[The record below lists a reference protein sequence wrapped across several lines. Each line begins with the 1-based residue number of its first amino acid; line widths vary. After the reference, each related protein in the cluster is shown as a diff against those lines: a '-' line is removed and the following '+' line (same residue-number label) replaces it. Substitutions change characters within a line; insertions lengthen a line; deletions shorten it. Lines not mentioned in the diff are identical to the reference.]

1 MLTENESGQTN
12 QTRRHVGKNSMLTA
26 SKFDPRTVSTP
37 ASPGLFH
44 HKIQARHSF
53 GEGPGFK
60 PIPTLEYC
68 QPAMIGVSLVRS
80 ACFTHCLLKHFLPH
94 STSFEAISQATMGV
108 KASKLIAIDVLKGI
122 CGFGVDIPL
131 TENDCFNESVEIDD
145 EKFDEYLMQED
156 DDEDQKKKA
165 LLALVHMIRTKMKRQ
180 REVSLESKRRE
191 SRPSKKTR
199 IACPRWYTDPI
210 TRVRR
215 KKTPKMSAWWEDYI
229 DDPQPNNSHWAKE
242 FRQKFRLPCASYVMI
257 LDTISSDKSKGLF
270 DQWKTHD
277 DSCNVQGKT
286 TRRTRRFPL
295 LNFFS

>member
-1 MLTENESGQTN
+1 MGLAST
-12 QTRRHVGKNSMLTA
+12 HV
-26 SKFDPRTVSTP
+26 
-37 ASPGLFH
+37 
-44 HKIQARHSF
+44 
-53 GEGPGFK
+53 
-60 PIPTLEYC
+60 
-68 QPAMIGVSLVRS
+68 
-80 ACFTHCLLKHFLPH
+80 
-94 STSFEAISQATMGV
+94 V
-108 KASKLIAIDVLKGI
+108 KKGAFID
-122 CGFGVDIPL
+122 
-131 TENDCFNESVEIDD
+131 
-145 EKFDEYLMQED
+145 
-156 DDEDQKKKA
+156 
-165 LLALVHMIRTKMKRQ
+165 LAKKMKRQ

-215 KKTPKMSAWWEDYI
+215 KKTPKMSAWWEGYI

-270 DQWKTHD
+270 DRWKTHD